1 MNLLIDAVAAL
12 DPRYFR
18 EYQRRNNQLV
28 IERGAAQ
35 RPQEQGSIDDAGCED
50 LKVQFLASAS
60 KIDIL
65 V

>member
-18 EYQRRNNQLV
+18 EYQRRNNQIV

-35 RPQEQGSIDDAGCED
+35 RPQEQGSIDGAGLE
-50 LKVQFLASAS
+50 KVQFLASAP
-60 KIDIL
+60 KLDIL

>member
-18 EYQRRNNQLV
+18 EYQRRNRQLV

-35 RPQEQGSIDDAGCED
+35 RPQEQGSIDDAGIE
-50 LKVQFLASAS
+50 KVQFLASAS
-60 KIDIL
+60 KVDIL